1 MILILPLQSTK
12 LIYFFKNRG
21 QSKKTTVKMRRRNNY
36 MYHWYII
43 LINSMCRSNKG
54 YLFNEILLYYKYLQ
68 RGCPIKSE
76 FELVKISTYT
86 YKKQSVWW
94 EGLVN

>member
-1 MILILPLQSTK
+1 
-12 LIYFFKNRG
+12 
-21 QSKKTTVKMRRRNNY
+21 
-36 MYHWYII
+36 
-43 LINSMCRSNKG
+43 MCRSNKG

-86 YKKQSVWW
+86 YKKQSV
-94 EGLVN
+94 